1 MSDKS
6 SRMCFGLTNDEH
18 ILVIRINNQS
28 MSDPNSSSKI
38 VLAKWTDRFFAW
50 LIDFIVISVISTSII
65 FVSDGTMDYEFE
77 GEGFW
82 AESSQ
87 YIPTSIIFFVYW
99 TILEYK
105 TGQTIGKKILNLK
118 VINISGDKVSLKG
131 VLISSFG
138 KAFLLPIDVILGWV
152 LTNEKRQR
160 VFNKLGD
167 TIVVKIKDNTD
178 SSDLDY
184 VKD

>member
-1 MSDKS
+1 MSDS
-6 SRMCFGLTNDEH
+6 ESNT
-18 ILVIRINNQS
+18 
-28 MSDPNSSSKI
+28 SSKI
-38 VLAKWTDRFFAW
+38 ILAKWTDRFVAW
-50 LIDFIVISVISTSII
+50 LIDFIIISVISTSVI
-65 FVSDGTMDYEFE
+65 FVSFGTMYYEYE

-99 TILEYK
+99 VILEYK
-105 TGQTIGKKILNLK
+105 TGQKIEKKILNLK
-118 VINISGDKVSLKG
+118 VVNVSGKKVNLKG

-138 KAFLLPIDVILGWV
+138 KSFLLPIDVILGWI

-167 TIVVKIKDNTD
+167 TVVVKIKDNTD
-178 SSDLDY
+178 NSDLDY
-184 VKD
+184 LKD